1 MLPNASNSINK
12 EFCIWLLPQ
21 SASIHQLISDML
33 EFPVCFA
40 DSCLHG
46 WLSTVSHFKAKS
58 RLGSP
63 SLPCP
68 FQVTGEA
75 TSVLSSYMA
84 FQHHDGKVA
93 IHTPPDWKRYR
104 EYLNRIHF

>member
-1 MLPNASNSINK
+1 MFGCYLS
-12 EFCIWLLPQ
+12 LLV
-21 SASIHQLISDML
+21 SHQLISDML
-33 EFPVCFA
+33 EFPVRFA

-93 IHTPPDWKRYR
+93 IHTPPDWKHYR
-104 EYLNRIHF
+104 EYLDRIHF

>member
-1 MLPNASNSINK
+1 MLPNARDSINK

-21 SASIHQLISDML
+21 SASIHQFISNML

-68 FQVTGEA
+68 FQVTGET
-75 TSVLSSYMA
+75 TSVLSSYLV

-93 IHTPPDWKRYR
+93 TLPD
-104 EYLNRIHF
+104 